1 MAVLEHKKEKEEDD
15 SNSNSNDDGDID
27 DDTTTGSDQDG
38 TISSESSY
46 DRTYPQLSSESEFN
60 LAIYQDQNNA
70 IGRLILR
77 PS

>member
-1 MAVLEHKKEKEEDD
+1 MAVLERKKEKEEDD
-15 SNSNSNDDGDID
+15 SNSNDDGDID